1 MIHLL
6 IHKANTML
14 GIIEVFN
21 SLHNY
26 AFETFLLMLSHT
38 QCAPDNICKTKQAR
52 DYLKAHFMDSNCF
65 SPQKR
70 KSPCLCFSSLP
81 RDCYCGTCR
90 VIIATFVPAINS
102 GPPFCMDAM
111 RKSM

>member
-70 KSPCLCFSSLP
+70 KSPCLCFLFTSTSLLLWNMS
-81 RDCYCGTCR
+81 RNNCNVCACY
-90 VIIATFVPAINS
+90 
-102 GPPFCMDAM
+102 
-111 RKSM
+111 